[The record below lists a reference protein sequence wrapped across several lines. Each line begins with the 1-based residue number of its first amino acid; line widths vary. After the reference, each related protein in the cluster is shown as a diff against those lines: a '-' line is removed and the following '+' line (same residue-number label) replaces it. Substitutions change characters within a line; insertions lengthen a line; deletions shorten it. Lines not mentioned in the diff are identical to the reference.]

1 MTRYTTAEIIAFLGT
16 YKNAVEY
23 LQQQDQYIWTEVL
36 IESNFSMRA
45 TERFVNALE
54 DAFDK
59 ILADNNSALYPIS
72 YRVLQCKNKLN
83 DIWK

>member
-1 MTRYTTAEIIAFLGT
+1 MRYTIAEVIAFLGT

-23 LQQQDQYIWTEVL
+23 SQQQDQYIWTEVL
-36 IESNFSMRA
+36 IESNYSIRA
-45 TERFVNALE
+45 TERIVNALE

-72 YRVLQCKNKLN
+72 YRLVCNNKLN
-83 DIWK
+83 SIW

>member
-1 MTRYTTAEIIAFLGT
+1 MTRYTIAEIIAFLGT

-23 LQQQDQYIWTEVL
+23 SKEQDKYIFAEVL
-36 IESNFSMRA
+36 IEANFDMRA

-59 ILADNNSALYPIS
+59 ILADPNSACYPIS
-72 YRVLQCKNKLN
+72 YRVQC
-83 DIWK
+83 

>member
-1 MTRYTTAEIIAFLGT
+1 MTRYTAAEIIAFLGT

-23 LQQQDQYIWTEVL
+23 SQQQDQYIWAEVL
-36 IESNFSMRA
+36 IESNFNMRA

-59 ILADNNSALYPIS
+59 ILADNNSSLYPIS
-72 YRVLQCKNKLN
+72 YRVQCKNKLN